1 MRLLSLHFL
10 ACPQNQP
17 RPPPGELTEAALE
30 HFITPRV
37 RDEVWEL
44 LKVAR
49 TAAARPLPVGRI
61 GAVARR

>member
-1 MRLLSLHFL
+1 MRTAIFLIEGRSWLLAKIS
-10 ACPQNQP
+10 NQP

-44 LKVAR
+44 VKK
-49 TAAARPLPVGRI
+49 
-61 GAVARR
+61 